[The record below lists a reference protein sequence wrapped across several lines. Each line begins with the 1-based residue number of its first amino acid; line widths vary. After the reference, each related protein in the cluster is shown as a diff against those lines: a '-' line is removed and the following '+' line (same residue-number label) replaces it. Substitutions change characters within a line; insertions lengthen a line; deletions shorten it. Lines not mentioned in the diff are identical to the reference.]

1 MALCAIA
8 QDVHDQ
14 LCPHP
19 GLLRPS
25 TPTTTPVEGMSQDSL
40 LPMILF
46 SLQHPEHV
54 GRQVS
59 SPPPP
64 PHFPG
69 GRKGYGHVLKTCYK
83 KNMEWKVET
92 EISSYPSQPC
102 STRSSTSSWSY
113 NSSSTASSSYSSSY
127 STSSSSTNNSSWKH
141 GQISVTKTQQGGG
154 DRMRLKTTD

>member
-1 MALCAIA
+1 
-8 QDVHDQ
+8 
-14 LCPHP
+14 
-19 GLLRPS
+19 
-25 TPTTTPVEGMSQDSL
+25 MSDAK
-40 LPMILF
+40 F
-46 SLQHPEHV
+46 
-54 GRQVS
+54 R
-59 SPPPP
+59 PPP